1 MCKAILKNMDEDKR
15 LAGKKTLRLIT
26 DMIGWV
32 PTFMQGVVGA
42 ISDLV

>member
-1 MCKAILKNMDEDKR
+1 MCKAILKNIDEDKR

-26 DMIGWV
+26 DMLGWV
-32 PTFMQGVVGA
+32 PTFIQGVVGA

>member
-1 MCKAILKNMDEDKR
+1 MCKAILKNIDEDKR

-26 DMIGWV
+26 DMLGWV

>member
-1 MCKAILKNMDEDKR
+1 MCKAILKNIDEDKY

-32 PTFMQGVVGA
+32 PTFIQGVVGA